1 MFCKWFIGSIPYIF
15 DSDFQV
21 ETTLHEMMHAAGS
34 LHEQS
39 RLQDREFFIS
49 TIWPRTSSAINF
61 FGYQLTNAREY
72 DLGSVLQYN
81 LYVSVA
87 KSRDMLVTFTIW
99 WDALYIHVHPFL
111 IKEGK
116 GFWYLSCWVW
126 IIGAADMTKHNRLSS
141 RSLYKRLPFD

>member
-1 MFCKWFIGSIPYIF
+1 MFCKHFIENSQYIF
-15 DSDFQV
+15 DYDFQV

-61 FGYQLTNAREY
+61 FGYQLANAREY

-81 LYVSVA
+81 IYVSVA

-99 WDALYIHVHPFL
+99 WDAFYIHVHPFL
-111 IKEGK
+111 IKKKGQ
-116 GFWYLSCWVW
+116 GFWYLGCWLW
-126 IIGAADMTKHNRLSS
+126 ILSAAQYEETK
-141 RSLYKRLPFD
+141 